1 MQNLYRK
8 KMPKRTFHQ
17 SVVDLLRLS
26 PEQFDEFQT
35 LAKQHLGEGT
45 LHEGIPR
52 PKNKILP
59 STWRTIADVDSPN
72 TLAAMIHAE
81 RGAHNDHTNNFHE
94 GGGLWEGAYS
104 LFNGLWNASGIG
116 PQFQKWFGYDYDAEE
131 NLPTDLDR
139 QYAQIVSQSYTSMDD
154 RRDDIGDWHRDVSMD
169 TDRYTVWV
177 DEDDHA
183 IHVGIRGTKAE
194 LGDLKSDLH
203 IAYNNTSGNVDDL
216 VEYLQEVAEKYP
228 DWTLDATAH
237 SLGGSELLEAGVNND
252 LGYDRFNLLNPGMN
266 PFWGLNNAQSAIDDD
281 RFHWYL
287 NTGDMISNGFAS
299 MVNDDTHVTWAKPES
314 SPLHN
319 HSVSQW
325 SGTY

>member
-35 LAKQHLGEGT
+35 LAKQHLGEDT

-104 LFNGLWNASGIG
+104 LFMVCGMRRELDHGSRSGSGMIMMR
-116 PQFQKWFGYDYDAEE
+116 K
-131 NLPTDLDR
+131 
-139 QYAQIVSQSYTSMDD
+139 
-154 RRDDIGDWHRDVSMD
+154 
-169 TDRYTVWV
+169 
-177 DEDDHA
+177 
-183 IHVGIRGTKAE
+183 K
-194 LGDLKSDLH
+194 
-203 IAYNNTSGNVDDL
+203 IA
-216 VEYLQEVAEKYP
+216 P
-228 DWTLDATAH
+228 
-237 SLGGSELLEAGVNND
+237 
-252 LGYDRFNLLNPGMN
+252 P
-266 PFWGLNNAQSAIDDD
+266 I
-281 RFHWYL
+281 
-287 NTGDMISNGFAS
+287 
-299 MVNDDTHVTWAKPES
+299 
-314 SPLHN
+314 
-319 HSVSQW
+319 
-325 SGTY
+325 